1 LVYDSIDKI
10 WRIFENDLRTR
21 VRIITSDVTL
31 MPNEH
36 ISVFGADNN
45 TVKTINVTLPTDV
58 AVGDTVKIAMNY
70 MRKGQTVVIKASDGD
85 TIASNLNLLQFP
97 KRSEY
102 PPDAAWVQ
110 SSSITFN
117 GTTSYVP
124 VLELAYIEEKA
135 TGKSYWIVTES
146 DPTVERVDAKE
157 SVLELVE
164 KLDMFLEMRMDE
176 EFEELRDDLHE
187 AKRNNLG
194 KKVFEA
200 FKQEFASIINEDEQQ
215 ASDELEIMREQ
226 LEDMKA
232 ELQVA
237 RNNVLKEE
245 RKAKMASLLSNLE
258 DNSNAKA
265 KMQELLKNIPTSKLD
280 ESYSRYLPHVIGESI
295 DSKTAITESKQT
307 NKPKLNEGRVVTG
320 NKDNQTNDVD
330 VETAL
335 KRLRQLAGNN

>member
-1 LVYDSIDKI
+1 MDKI
-10 WRIFENDLRTR
+10 LQTLFESNVLNAETKQLIESQFAESLDLLLKEERQKIEDE
-21 VRIITSDVTL
+21 VRIEMTEQL
-31 MPNEH
+31 
-36 ISVFGADNN
+36 
-45 TVKTINVTLPTDV
+45 
-58 AVGDTVKIAMNY
+58 
-70 MRKGQTVVIKASDGD
+70 RKDRE
-85 TIASNLNLLQFP
+85 LLTEALDL
-97 KRSEY
+97 KLESIVEAEY
-102 PPDAAWVQ
+102 AELREDIE
-110 SSSITFN
+110 SFRD
-117 GTTSYVP
+117 
-124 VLELAYIEEKA
+124 LEVEYAERLIEERA
-135 TGKSYWIVTES
+135 ELR
-146 DPTVERVDAKE
+146 DEAKE

-295 DSKTAITESKQT
+295 DSKTAIIESKHA

>member
-1 LVYDSIDKI
+1 MDKI
-10 WRIFENDLRTR
+10 LQTLFESNILNAETKQLIESQFAESLDLLLKEERQKIEDE
-21 VRIITSDVTL
+21 VRIEMTEQL
-31 MPNEH
+31 
-36 ISVFGADNN
+36 
-45 TVKTINVTLPTDV
+45 
-58 AVGDTVKIAMNY
+58 
-70 MRKGQTVVIKASDGD
+70 RKDRE
-85 TIASNLNLLQFP
+85 LLTEALDL
-97 KRSEY
+97 KLESIVEAEY
-102 PPDAAWVQ
+102 AELREDIE
-110 SSSITFN
+110 SFRD
-117 GTTSYVP
+117 
-124 VLELAYIEEKA
+124 LEVEYAERLIEERA
-135 TGKSYWIVTES
+135 ELR
-146 DPTVERVDAKE
+146 DEAKE

-258 DNSNAKA
+258 DKSNAKA

-295 DSKTAITESKQT
+295 DSKTAITESKHA
-307 NKPKLNEGRVVTG
+307 NKSKLNEGRVVTG

>member
-1 LVYDSIDKI
+1 MDKI
-10 WRIFENDLRTR
+10 LQKLFESNVLNVETKKLIESQFAESLSSLLQEERQKIEDE
-21 VRIITSDVTL
+21 VRIEMTEQL
-31 MPNEH
+31 
-36 ISVFGADNN
+36 
-45 TVKTINVTLPTDV
+45 
-58 AVGDTVKIAMNY
+58 
-70 MRKGQTVVIKASDGD
+70 RKDRE
-85 TIASNLNLLQFP
+85 LLTEALDL
-97 KRSEY
+97 KLESIVEAEY
-102 PPDAAWVQ
+102 AELREDIE
-110 SSSITFN
+110 SFRD
-117 GTTSYVP
+117 
-124 VLELAYIEEKA
+124 LEVEYAERLIEERA
-135 TGKSYWIVTES
+135 ELR
-146 DPTVERVDAKE
+146 DEAKE

-307 NKPKLNEGRVVTG
+307 NKSKLNEGRVVTG

>member
-1 LVYDSIDKI
+1 MDKI
-10 WRIFENDLRTR
+10 LQTLFESNILNAETKQLIESQFAESLDLLLKEERQKIEDE
-21 VRIITSDVTL
+21 VRIEMTEQL
-31 MPNEH
+31 
-36 ISVFGADNN
+36 
-45 TVKTINVTLPTDV
+45 
-58 AVGDTVKIAMNY
+58 
-70 MRKGQTVVIKASDGD
+70 RKDRE
-85 TIASNLNLLQFP
+85 LLTEALDL
-97 KRSEY
+97 KLESIVEAEY
-102 PPDAAWVQ
+102 AELREDIE
-110 SSSITFN
+110 SFRD
-117 GTTSYVP
+117 
-124 VLELAYIEEKA
+124 LEVEYAERLIEERA
-135 TGKSYWIVTES
+135 ELRN
-146 DPTVERVDAKE
+146 EAKE

-265 KMQELLKNIPTSKLD
+265 KMQELLKNIPTTKLD

-307 NKPKLNEGRVVTG
+307 QKPNLNEGRVVTG

>member
-1 LVYDSIDKI
+1 MDKI
-10 WRIFENDLRTR
+10 LQTLFESNILNAETKQLIESQFVESLDLLLKEERQKIEDE
-21 VRIITSDVTL
+21 VRIEMTEQL
-31 MPNEH
+31 
-36 ISVFGADNN
+36 
-45 TVKTINVTLPTDV
+45 
-58 AVGDTVKIAMNY
+58 
-70 MRKGQTVVIKASDGD
+70 RKDRE
-85 TIASNLNLLQFP
+85 LLTEALDL
-97 KRSEY
+97 KLESIVEAEY
-102 PPDAAWVQ
+102 AELREDIE
-110 SSSITFN
+110 SFRD
-117 GTTSYVP
+117 
-124 VLELAYIEEKA
+124 LEVEYAERLIEERA
-135 TGKSYWIVTES
+135 ELR
-146 DPTVERVDAKE
+146 DEAKE

-295 DSKTAITESKQT
+295 DSKTAITESKHT
-307 NKPKLNEGRVVTG
+307 NKSKLNGGRVVTG

>member
-1 LVYDSIDKI
+1 MDKI
-10 WRIFENDLRTR
+10 LQTLFESNVLNAETKQLIESQFAESLDLLLKEERQKIEDE
-21 VRIITSDVTL
+21 VRIEMTEQL
-31 MPNEH
+31 
-36 ISVFGADNN
+36 
-45 TVKTINVTLPTDV
+45 
-58 AVGDTVKIAMNY
+58 
-70 MRKGQTVVIKASDGD
+70 RKDRE
-85 TIASNLNLLQFP
+85 LLTEALDL
-97 KRSEY
+97 KLESIVEAEY
-102 PPDAAWVQ
+102 AELREDIE
-110 SSSITFN
+110 SFRD
-117 GTTSYVP
+117 
-124 VLELAYIEEKA
+124 LEVEYAERLIEERA
-135 TGKSYWIVTES
+135 ELR
-146 DPTVERVDAKE
+146 DEAKE

-258 DNSNAKA
+258 DKSNAKA

-295 DSKTAITESKQT
+295 DSKTAITESKHT
-307 NKPKLNEGRVVTG
+307 NKSKLNEGRVVTG

>member
-1 LVYDSIDKI
+1 MDKI
-10 WRIFENDLRTR
+10 LQTLFESNILNAETKQLIESQFAESLDLLLKEERQKIEDE
-21 VRIITSDVTL
+21 VRIEMTEQL
-31 MPNEH
+31 
-36 ISVFGADNN
+36 
-45 TVKTINVTLPTDV
+45 
-58 AVGDTVKIAMNY
+58 
-70 MRKGQTVVIKASDGD
+70 RKDRE
-85 TIASNLNLLQFP
+85 LLTEALDL
-97 KRSEY
+97 KLESIVEAEY
-102 PPDAAWVQ
+102 AELREDIE
-110 SSSITFN
+110 SFRD
-117 GTTSYVP
+117 
-124 VLELAYIEEKA
+124 LEVEYAERLIEERA
-135 TGKSYWIVTES
+135 ELR
-146 DPTVERVDAKE
+146 DEAKE

-295 DSKTAITESKQT
+295 DSKTNINESKNKKT
-307 NKPKLNEGRVVTG
+307 NLNEGRVVTG

>member
-1 LVYDSIDKI
+1 MDKI
-10 WRIFENDLRTR
+10 LQTLFESNILNAETKQLIESQFAESLDLLLKEERQKIEDE
-21 VRIITSDVTL
+21 VRIEMTEQL
-31 MPNEH
+31 
-36 ISVFGADNN
+36 
-45 TVKTINVTLPTDV
+45 
-58 AVGDTVKIAMNY
+58 
-70 MRKGQTVVIKASDGD
+70 RKDRE
-85 TIASNLNLLQFP
+85 LLTEALDL
-97 KRSEY
+97 KLESIVEAEY
-102 PPDAAWVQ
+102 AELREDIE
-110 SSSITFN
+110 SFRD
-117 GTTSYVP
+117 
-124 VLELAYIEEKA
+124 LEVEYAERLIEERA
-135 TGKSYWIVTES
+135 ELR
-146 DPTVERVDAKE
+146 DEAKE

-245 RKAKMASLLSNLE
+245 RKAKMVSLLSNLE

-307 NKPKLNEGRVVTG
+307 QKPNLNEGRVVTG

>member
-1 LVYDSIDKI
+1 MDKI
-10 WRIFENDLRTR
+10 LQTLFESNILNAETKQLIESQFAESLDLLLKEERQKIEDE
-21 VRIITSDVTL
+21 VRIEMTEQL
-31 MPNEH
+31 
-36 ISVFGADNN
+36 
-45 TVKTINVTLPTDV
+45 
-58 AVGDTVKIAMNY
+58 
-70 MRKGQTVVIKASDGD
+70 RKDRE
-85 TIASNLNLLQFP
+85 LLTEALDL
-97 KRSEY
+97 KLESIVEAEY
-102 PPDAAWVQ
+102 AELREDIE
-110 SSSITFN
+110 SFRD
-117 GTTSYVP
+117 
-124 VLELAYIEEKA
+124 LEVEYAERLIEERA
-135 TGKSYWIVTES
+135 ELR
-146 DPTVERVDAKE
+146 DEAKE

-295 DSKTAITESKQT
+295 DSKTAITESKHA
-307 NKPKLNEGRVVTG
+307 NKSKLNEGRVVTG

>member
-1 LVYDSIDKI
+1 MDKI
-10 WRIFENDLRTR
+10 LQKLFESNVLNAETKQLIESQFTESLDLLLKEERQKIEDE
-21 VRIITSDVTL
+21 VRIEMTEQL
-31 MPNEH
+31 
-36 ISVFGADNN
+36 
-45 TVKTINVTLPTDV
+45 
-58 AVGDTVKIAMNY
+58 
-70 MRKGQTVVIKASDGD
+70 RKDRE
-85 TIASNLNLLQFP
+85 LLTEALDL
-97 KRSEY
+97 KLESIVEAEY
-102 PPDAAWVQ
+102 AELREDIE
-110 SSSITFN
+110 SFRD
-117 GTTSYVP
+117 
-124 VLELAYIEEKA
+124 LEVEYAERLIEERA
-135 TGKSYWIVTES
+135 ELR
-146 DPTVERVDAKE
+146 DEAKE

-164 KLDMFLEMRMDE
+164 KLDMFLEMRMDA

>member
-1 LVYDSIDKI
+1 MDKI
-10 WRIFENDLRTR
+10 LQTLFESNILNAETKQLIESQFVESLDLLLKEERQKIEDE
-21 VRIITSDVTL
+21 VRIEMTEQL
-31 MPNEH
+31 
-36 ISVFGADNN
+36 
-45 TVKTINVTLPTDV
+45 
-58 AVGDTVKIAMNY
+58 
-70 MRKGQTVVIKASDGD
+70 RKDRE
-85 TIASNLNLLQFP
+85 LLTEALDL
-97 KRSEY
+97 KLESIVEAEY
-102 PPDAAWVQ
+102 AELREDIE
-110 SSSITFN
+110 SFRD
-117 GTTSYVP
+117 
-124 VLELAYIEEKA
+124 LEVEYAERLIEERA
-135 TGKSYWIVTES
+135 ELR
-146 DPTVERVDAKE
+146 DEAKE

-164 KLDMFLEMRMDE
+164 KIDMFLEMRMDE

-295 DSKTAITESKQT
+295 DSKTAITESKHA
-307 NKPKLNEGRVVTG
+307 NKSKLNEGRVVTG

>member
-1 LVYDSIDKI
+1 MDKI
-10 WRIFENDLRTR
+10 LQTLFESNILNAETKQLIESQFVESLDLLLKEERQKIEDE
-21 VRIITSDVTL
+21 VRIEMTEQL
-31 MPNEH
+31 
-36 ISVFGADNN
+36 
-45 TVKTINVTLPTDV
+45 
-58 AVGDTVKIAMNY
+58 
-70 MRKGQTVVIKASDGD
+70 RKDRE
-85 TIASNLNLLQFP
+85 LLTEALDL
-97 KRSEY
+97 KLESIVEAEY
-102 PPDAAWVQ
+102 AELREDIE
-110 SSSITFN
+110 SFRD
-117 GTTSYVP
+117 
-124 VLELAYIEEKA
+124 LEVEYAERLIEERA
-135 TGKSYWIVTES
+135 ELR
-146 DPTVERVDAKE
+146 DEAKE

-295 DSKTAITESKQT
+295 DSKTAITESKHT
-307 NKPKLNEGRVVTG
+307 NKSKLNEGRVVTG

>member
-1 LVYDSIDKI
+1 MDKI
-10 WRIFENDLRTR
+10 LQTLFESNILNAETKQLIESQFAESLDLLLKEERQKIEDE
-21 VRIITSDVTL
+21 VRIEMTEQL
-31 MPNEH
+31 
-36 ISVFGADNN
+36 
-45 TVKTINVTLPTDV
+45 
-58 AVGDTVKIAMNY
+58 
-70 MRKGQTVVIKASDGD
+70 RKDRE
-85 TIASNLNLLQFP
+85 LLTEALDL
-97 KRSEY
+97 KLESIVEAEY
-102 PPDAAWVQ
+102 AELREDIE
-110 SSSITFN
+110 SFRD
-117 GTTSYVP
+117 
-124 VLELAYIEEKA
+124 LEVEYAERLIEERA
-135 TGKSYWIVTES
+135 ELR
-146 DPTVERVDAKE
+146 DEAKE

-295 DSKTAITESKQT
+295 DSKTAITESKHT
-307 NKPKLNEGRVVTG
+307 NKSKLNEGRVVTG

>member
-1 LVYDSIDKI
+1 MDKI
-10 WRIFENDLRTR
+10 LQTLFESNILNAETKQLIESQFAESLDLLLKEERQKIEDE
-21 VRIITSDVTL
+21 VRIEMTEQL
-31 MPNEH
+31 
-36 ISVFGADNN
+36 
-45 TVKTINVTLPTDV
+45 
-58 AVGDTVKIAMNY
+58 
-70 MRKGQTVVIKASDGD
+70 RKDRE
-85 TIASNLNLLQFP
+85 LLTEALDL
-97 KRSEY
+97 KLESIVEAEY
-102 PPDAAWVQ
+102 AELREDIE
-110 SSSITFN
+110 SFRD
-117 GTTSYVP
+117 
-124 VLELAYIEEKA
+124 LEVEYAERLIEERA
-135 TGKSYWIVTES
+135 ELR
-146 DPTVERVDAKE
+146 DEAKE

-200 FKQEFASIINEDEQQ
+200 FKHEFASIINEDEQQ

-295 DSKTAITESKQT
+295 DSKTAITESKYA
-307 NKPKLNEGRVVTG
+307 NKSKLNEGRVVTG

>member
-1 LVYDSIDKI
+1 MDKI
-10 WRIFENDLRTR
+10 LQTLFESNVLNAETKQLIESQFAESLDLLLKEERQKIEDE
-21 VRIITSDVTL
+21 VRIEMTEQL
-31 MPNEH
+31 
-36 ISVFGADNN
+36 
-45 TVKTINVTLPTDV
+45 
-58 AVGDTVKIAMNY
+58 
-70 MRKGQTVVIKASDGD
+70 RKDRE
-85 TIASNLNLLQFP
+85 LLTEALDL
-97 KRSEY
+97 KLESIVEAEY
-102 PPDAAWVQ
+102 AELREDIE
-110 SSSITFN
+110 SFRD
-117 GTTSYVP
+117 
-124 VLELAYIEEKA
+124 LEVEYAERLIEERA
-135 TGKSYWIVTES
+135 ELR
-146 DPTVERVDAKE
+146 DEAKE

-307 NKPKLNEGRVVTG
+307 NKLKLNEGRVVTG

>member
-1 LVYDSIDKI
+1 MDKI
-10 WRIFENDLRTR
+10 LQTLFESNILNAETKQLIESQFVESLDLLLKEERQKIEDE
-21 VRIITSDVTL
+21 VRIEMTEQL
-31 MPNEH
+31 
-36 ISVFGADNN
+36 
-45 TVKTINVTLPTDV
+45 
-58 AVGDTVKIAMNY
+58 
-70 MRKGQTVVIKASDGD
+70 RKDRE
-85 TIASNLNLLQFP
+85 LLTEALDL
-97 KRSEY
+97 KLESIVEAEY
-102 PPDAAWVQ
+102 AELREDIE
-110 SSSITFN
+110 SFRD
-117 GTTSYVP
+117 
-124 VLELAYIEEKA
+124 LEVEYAERLIEERA
-135 TGKSYWIVTES
+135 ELR
-146 DPTVERVDAKE
+146 DEAKE

-258 DNSNAKA
+258 DKSNAKA

>member
-1 LVYDSIDKI
+1 MDKI
-10 WRIFENDLRTR
+10 LQTLFESNILNAETKQLIESQFVESLDLLLKEERQKIEDE
-21 VRIITSDVTL
+21 VRIEMTEQL
-31 MPNEH
+31 
-36 ISVFGADNN
+36 
-45 TVKTINVTLPTDV
+45 
-58 AVGDTVKIAMNY
+58 
-70 MRKGQTVVIKASDGD
+70 RKDRE
-85 TIASNLNLLQFP
+85 LLTEALDL
-97 KRSEY
+97 KLESIVEAEY
-102 PPDAAWVQ
+102 AELREDIE
-110 SSSITFN
+110 SFRD
-117 GTTSYVP
+117 
-124 VLELAYIEEKA
+124 LEVEYAERLIEERA
-135 TGKSYWIVTES
+135 ELR
-146 DPTVERVDAKE
+146 DEAKE

-295 DSKTAITESKQT
+295 DSKTAITESKHA
-307 NKPKLNEGRVVTG
+307 NKSKLNEGRVVTG

>member
-1 LVYDSIDKI
+1 MDKI
-10 WRIFENDLRTR
+10 LQTLFESNILNAETKQLIESQFVESLDLLLKEERQKIEDE
-21 VRIITSDVTL
+21 VRIEMTEQL
-31 MPNEH
+31 
-36 ISVFGADNN
+36 
-45 TVKTINVTLPTDV
+45 
-58 AVGDTVKIAMNY
+58 
-70 MRKGQTVVIKASDGD
+70 RKDRE
-85 TIASNLNLLQFP
+85 LLTEALDL
-97 KRSEY
+97 KLESIVEAEY
-102 PPDAAWVQ
+102 AELREDIE
-110 SSSITFN
+110 SFRD
-117 GTTSYVP
+117 
-124 VLELAYIEEKA
+124 LEVEYAERLIEERA
-135 TGKSYWIVTES
+135 ELR
-146 DPTVERVDAKE
+146 DEAKE

-295 DSKTAITESKQT
+295 DSKTAITESKHT
-307 NKPKLNEGRVVTG
+307 NRSKLNEGRVVTG

>member
-1 LVYDSIDKI
+1 MDKI
-10 WRIFENDLRTR
+10 LQTLFESNILNAETKQLIESQFAESLDLLLKEERQKIEDE
-21 VRIITSDVTL
+21 VRIEMTEQL
-31 MPNEH
+31 
-36 ISVFGADNN
+36 
-45 TVKTINVTLPTDV
+45 
-58 AVGDTVKIAMNY
+58 
-70 MRKGQTVVIKASDGD
+70 RKDRE
-85 TIASNLNLLQFP
+85 LLTEALDL
-97 KRSEY
+97 KLESIVEAEY
-102 PPDAAWVQ
+102 AELREDIE
-110 SSSITFN
+110 SFRD
-117 GTTSYVP
+117 
-124 VLELAYIEEKA
+124 LEVEYAERLIEERA
-135 TGKSYWIVTES
+135 ELR
-146 DPTVERVDAKE
+146 DEAKE

-307 NKPKLNEGRVVTG
+307 NKSKLNEGRVVTG

>member
-1 LVYDSIDKI
+1 MDKI
-10 WRIFENDLRTR
+10 LQKLFESNVLNAETKQLIESQFTESLDLLLKEERQKIEDE
-21 VRIITSDVTL
+21 VRIEMTEQL
-31 MPNEH
+31 
-36 ISVFGADNN
+36 
-45 TVKTINVTLPTDV
+45 
-58 AVGDTVKIAMNY
+58 
-70 MRKGQTVVIKASDGD
+70 RKDRE
-85 TIASNLNLLQFP
+85 LLTEALDL
-97 KRSEY
+97 KLESIVEAEY
-102 PPDAAWVQ
+102 AELREDIE
-110 SSSITFN
+110 SFRD
-117 GTTSYVP
+117 
-124 VLELAYIEEKA
+124 LEVEYAERLIEERA
-135 TGKSYWIVTES
+135 ELR
-146 DPTVERVDAKE
+146 DEAKE

>member
-1 LVYDSIDKI
+1 MDKI
-10 WRIFENDLRTR
+10 LQTLFESNVLNAETKQLIESQFAESLDLLLKEERQKIEDE
-21 VRIITSDVTL
+21 VRIEMTEQL
-31 MPNEH
+31 
-36 ISVFGADNN
+36 
-45 TVKTINVTLPTDV
+45 
-58 AVGDTVKIAMNY
+58 
-70 MRKGQTVVIKASDGD
+70 RKDRE
-85 TIASNLNLLQFP
+85 LLTEALDL
-97 KRSEY
+97 KLESIVEAEY
-102 PPDAAWVQ
+102 AELREDIE
-110 SSSITFN
+110 SFRD
-117 GTTSYVP
+117 
-124 VLELAYIEEKA
+124 LEVEYAERLIEERA
-135 TGKSYWIVTES
+135 ELR
-146 DPTVERVDAKE
+146 DEAKE

-215 ASDELEIMREQ
+215 ASNELEIMREQ

-295 DSKTAITESKQT
+295 DSKTAIIESKQA
-307 NKPKLNEGRVVTG
+307 NKSKLNEGRVVTG

>member
-1 LVYDSIDKI
+1 MDKI
-10 WRIFENDLRTR
+10 LQTLFESNILNAETKQLIESQFAESLDLLLKEERQKIEDE
-21 VRIITSDVTL
+21 VRIEMTEQL
-31 MPNEH
+31 
-36 ISVFGADNN
+36 
-45 TVKTINVTLPTDV
+45 
-58 AVGDTVKIAMNY
+58 
-70 MRKGQTVVIKASDGD
+70 RKDRE
-85 TIASNLNLLQFP
+85 LLTEALDL
-97 KRSEY
+97 KLESIVEAEY
-102 PPDAAWVQ
+102 AELREDIE
-110 SSSITFN
+110 SFRD
-117 GTTSYVP
+117 
-124 VLELAYIEEKA
+124 LEVEYAERLIEERA
-135 TGKSYWIVTES
+135 ELR
-146 DPTVERVDAKE
+146 DEAKE

-265 KMQELLKNIPTSKLD
+265 KMQELLKNIPTTKLD

-307 NKPKLNEGRVVTG
+307 QKSNLNEGRVVTG

>member
-1 LVYDSIDKI
+1 MDKI
-10 WRIFENDLRTR
+10 LQKLFESNILNAETKQLIESQFAESLDLLLKEERQKIEDE
-21 VRIITSDVTL
+21 VRIEMTEQL
-31 MPNEH
+31 
-36 ISVFGADNN
+36 
-45 TVKTINVTLPTDV
+45 
-58 AVGDTVKIAMNY
+58 
-70 MRKGQTVVIKASDGD
+70 RKDRE
-85 TIASNLNLLQFP
+85 LLTEALDL
-97 KRSEY
+97 KLESIVEAEY
-102 PPDAAWVQ
+102 AELREDIE
-110 SSSITFN
+110 SFRD
-117 GTTSYVP
+117 
-124 VLELAYIEEKA
+124 LEVEYAERLIEERA
-135 TGKSYWIVTES
+135 ELR
-146 DPTVERVDAKE
+146 DEAKE

-295 DSKTAITESKQT
+295 DTKTNINESKNKKT
-307 NKPKLNEGRVVTG
+307 NLNEGRVVTG
-320 NKDNQTNDVD
+320 NKDNQTNDAD

>member
-1 LVYDSIDKI
+1 MDKI
-10 WRIFENDLRTR
+10 LQKLFESNVLNAETKQLIESQFTESLDLLLKEERQKIEDE
-21 VRIITSDVTL
+21 VRIEMTEQL
-31 MPNEH
+31 
-36 ISVFGADNN
+36 
-45 TVKTINVTLPTDV
+45 
-58 AVGDTVKIAMNY
+58 
-70 MRKGQTVVIKASDGD
+70 RKDRE
-85 TIASNLNLLQFP
+85 LLTEALDL
-97 KRSEY
+97 KLESIVESEY
-102 PPDAAWVQ
+102 AELREDIE
-110 SSSITFN
+110 SFRD
-117 GTTSYVP
+117 
-124 VLELAYIEEKA
+124 LEVEYAERLIEERA
-135 TGKSYWIVTES
+135 ELR
-146 DPTVERVDAKE
+146 DEAKE

-164 KLDMFLEMRMDE
+164 KLDMFLEMRMDA

>member
-1 LVYDSIDKI
+1 MDKI
-10 WRIFENDLRTR
+10 LQTLFESNILNAETKQLIESQFAESLDLLLKEERQKIEDE
-21 VRIITSDVTL
+21 VRIEMTEQL
-31 MPNEH
+31 
-36 ISVFGADNN
+36 
-45 TVKTINVTLPTDV
+45 
-58 AVGDTVKIAMNY
+58 
-70 MRKGQTVVIKASDGD
+70 RKDRE
-85 TIASNLNLLQFP
+85 LLTEALDL
-97 KRSEY
+97 KLESIVEAEY
-102 PPDAAWVQ
+102 AELREDIE
-110 SSSITFN
+110 SFRD
-117 GTTSYVP
+117 
-124 VLELAYIEEKA
+124 LEVEYAERLIEERA
-135 TGKSYWIVTES
+135 ELR
-146 DPTVERVDAKE
+146 DEAKE

-295 DSKTAITESKQT
+295 
-307 NKPKLNEGRVVTG
+307 EGRVVTG

>member
-1 LVYDSIDKI
+1 MDKI
-10 WRIFENDLRTR
+10 LQTLFESNILNAETKQLIESQFVESLDLLLKEERQKIEDE
-21 VRIITSDVTL
+21 VRIEMTEQL
-31 MPNEH
+31 
-36 ISVFGADNN
+36 
-45 TVKTINVTLPTDV
+45 
-58 AVGDTVKIAMNY
+58 
-70 MRKGQTVVIKASDGD
+70 RKDRE
-85 TIASNLNLLQFP
+85 LLTEALDL
-97 KRSEY
+97 KLESIVEAEY
-102 PPDAAWVQ
+102 AELREDIE
-110 SSSITFN
+110 SFRD
-117 GTTSYVP
+117 
-124 VLELAYIEEKA
+124 LEVEYAERLIEERA
-135 TGKSYWIVTES
+135 ELR
-146 DPTVERVDAKE
+146 DEAKE

-295 DSKTAITESKQT
+295 DSKTAITESKHT
-307 NKPKLNEGRVVTG
+307 NKLKLNEGRVVTG

>member
-1 LVYDSIDKI
+1 MDKI
-10 WRIFENDLRTR
+10 LQTLFESNILNAETKQLIESQFAESLDLLLKEERQKIEDE
-21 VRIITSDVTL
+21 VRIEMTEQL
-31 MPNEH
+31 
-36 ISVFGADNN
+36 
-45 TVKTINVTLPTDV
+45 
-58 AVGDTVKIAMNY
+58 
-70 MRKGQTVVIKASDGD
+70 RKDRE
-85 TIASNLNLLQFP
+85 LLTEALDL
-97 KRSEY
+97 KLESIVEAEY
-102 PPDAAWVQ
+102 AELREDIE
-110 SSSITFN
+110 SFRD
-117 GTTSYVP
+117 
-124 VLELAYIEEKA
+124 LEVEYAERLIEERA
-135 TGKSYWIVTES
+135 ELR
-146 DPTVERVDAKE
+146 DEAKE

-258 DNSNAKA
+258 DKSNAKA

-295 DSKTAITESKQT
+295 DSKTAIIESKQT

>member
-1 LVYDSIDKI
+1 MDKI
-10 WRIFENDLRTR
+10 LQTLFESNILNAETKQLIESQFAESLDLLLKEERQKIEDE
-21 VRIITSDVTL
+21 VRIEMTEQL
-31 MPNEH
+31 
-36 ISVFGADNN
+36 
-45 TVKTINVTLPTDV
+45 
-58 AVGDTVKIAMNY
+58 
-70 MRKGQTVVIKASDGD
+70 RKDRE
-85 TIASNLNLLQFP
+85 LLTEALDL
-97 KRSEY
+97 KLESIVEAEY
-102 PPDAAWVQ
+102 AELREDIE
-110 SSSITFN
+110 SFRD
-117 GTTSYVP
+117 
-124 VLELAYIEEKA
+124 LEVEYAERLIEERA
-135 TGKSYWIVTES
+135 ELR
-146 DPTVERVDAKE
+146 DEAKE

-295 DSKTAITESKQT
+295 DSKTAITESKPT

>member
-1 LVYDSIDKI
+1 MDKI
-10 WRIFENDLRTR
+10 LQTLFESNILNAETKQLIESQFAESLDLLLKEERQKIEDE
-21 VRIITSDVTL
+21 VRIEMTEQL
-31 MPNEH
+31 
-36 ISVFGADNN
+36 
-45 TVKTINVTLPTDV
+45 
-58 AVGDTVKIAMNY
+58 
-70 MRKGQTVVIKASDGD
+70 RKDRE
-85 TIASNLNLLQFP
+85 LLTEALDL
-97 KRSEY
+97 KLESIVEAEY
-102 PPDAAWVQ
+102 AELREDIE
-110 SSSITFN
+110 SFRD
-117 GTTSYVP
+117 
-124 VLELAYIEEKA
+124 LEVEYAERLIEERA
-135 TGKSYWIVTES
+135 ELR
-146 DPTVERVDAKE
+146 DEAKE

-265 KMQELLKNIPTSKLD
+265 KMQELLKNIPTTKLD

-307 NKPKLNEGRVVTG
+307 NKSKLNEGRVVTG

>member
-1 LVYDSIDKI
+1 MDKI
-10 WRIFENDLRTR
+10 LQTLFESNVLNAETKQLIESQFAESLDLLLKEERQKIEDE
-21 VRIITSDVTL
+21 VRIEMTEQL
-31 MPNEH
+31 
-36 ISVFGADNN
+36 
-45 TVKTINVTLPTDV
+45 
-58 AVGDTVKIAMNY
+58 
-70 MRKGQTVVIKASDGD
+70 RKDRE
-85 TIASNLNLLQFP
+85 LLTEALDL
-97 KRSEY
+97 KLESIVEAEY
-102 PPDAAWVQ
+102 AELREDIE
-110 SSSITFN
+110 SFRD
-117 GTTSYVP
+117 
-124 VLELAYIEEKA
+124 LEVEYAERLIEERA
-135 TGKSYWIVTES
+135 ELR
-146 DPTVERVDAKE
+146 DEAKE

-245 RKAKMASLLSNLE
+245 RKAKMVSLLSNLE

-295 DSKTAITESKQT
+295 DSKTAIIESKQT

>member
-1 LVYDSIDKI
+1 MDKI
-10 WRIFENDLRTR
+10 LQKLFESNVLNVETKKLIESQFAESLSSLLQEERQKIEDE
-21 VRIITSDVTL
+21 VRIEMTEQL
-31 MPNEH
+31 
-36 ISVFGADNN
+36 
-45 TVKTINVTLPTDV
+45 
-58 AVGDTVKIAMNY
+58 
-70 MRKGQTVVIKASDGD
+70 RKDRE
-85 TIASNLNLLQFP
+85 LLTEALDLKLESIVEAEFAEL
-97 KRSEY
+97 REDIESFRDLEVEY
-102 PPDAAWVQ
+102 AER
-110 SSSITFN
+110 
-117 GTTSYVP
+117 
-124 VLELAYIEEKA
+124 LIEERA
-135 TGKSYWIVTES
+135 ELR
-146 DPTVERVDAKE
+146 DEAKE

-307 NKPKLNEGRVVTG
+307 NKQKLNEGRVVTG

>member
-1 LVYDSIDKI
+1 MDKI
-10 WRIFENDLRTR
+10 LQTLFESNILNAETKQLIESQFAESLDLLLKEERQKIEDE
-21 VRIITSDVTL
+21 VRIEMTEQL
-31 MPNEH
+31 
-36 ISVFGADNN
+36 
-45 TVKTINVTLPTDV
+45 
-58 AVGDTVKIAMNY
+58 
-70 MRKGQTVVIKASDGD
+70 RKDRE
-85 TIASNLNLLQFP
+85 LLTEALDL
-97 KRSEY
+97 KLESIVEAEY
-102 PPDAAWVQ
+102 AELREDIE
-110 SSSITFN
+110 SFRD
-117 GTTSYVP
+117 
-124 VLELAYIEEKA
+124 LEVEYAERLIEERA
-135 TGKSYWIVTES
+135 ELR
-146 DPTVERVDAKE
+146 DEAKE

-265 KMQELLKNIPTSKLD
+265 KMQELLKNIPTTKLD

-307 NKPKLNEGRVVTG
+307 HKPKLNEGRVVTG

>member
-1 LVYDSIDKI
+1 MDKI
-10 WRIFENDLRTR
+10 LQTLFESNILNAETKQLIESQFAESLDLLLKEERQKIEDE
-21 VRIITSDVTL
+21 VRIEMTEQL
-31 MPNEH
+31 
-36 ISVFGADNN
+36 
-45 TVKTINVTLPTDV
+45 
-58 AVGDTVKIAMNY
+58 
-70 MRKGQTVVIKASDGD
+70 RKDRE
-85 TIASNLNLLQFP
+85 LLTEALDL
-97 KRSEY
+97 KLESIVEAEY
-102 PPDAAWVQ
+102 AELREDIE
-110 SSSITFN
+110 SFRD
-117 GTTSYVP
+117 
-124 VLELAYIEEKA
+124 LEVEYAERLIEERA
-135 TGKSYWIVTES
+135 ELR
-146 DPTVERVDAKE
+146 DEAKE

-265 KMQELLKNIPTSKLD
+265 KMQELLKNIPTTKLD

-295 DSKTAITESKQT
+295 DSKTAITESKHT

>member
-1 LVYDSIDKI
+1 MDKI
-10 WRIFENDLRTR
+10 LQTLFESNILNAETKQLIESQFAESLDLLLKEERQKIEDE
-21 VRIITSDVTL
+21 VRIEMTEQL
-31 MPNEH
+31 
-36 ISVFGADNN
+36 
-45 TVKTINVTLPTDV
+45 
-58 AVGDTVKIAMNY
+58 
-70 MRKGQTVVIKASDGD
+70 RKDRE
-85 TIASNLNLLQFP
+85 LLTEALDL
-97 KRSEY
+97 KLESIVEAEY
-102 PPDAAWVQ
+102 AELREDIE
-110 SSSITFN
+110 SFRD
-117 GTTSYVP
+117 
-124 VLELAYIEEKA
+124 LEVEYAERLIEERA
-135 TGKSYWIVTES
+135 ELR
-146 DPTVERVDAKE
+146 DEAKE

-200 FKQEFASIINEDEQQ
+200 FKHEFASIINEDEQQ

-295 DSKTAITESKQT
+295 DSKTAITESKHA
-307 NKPKLNEGRVVTG
+307 NKSKLNEGRVVTG

>member
-1 LVYDSIDKI
+1 MDKI
-10 WRIFENDLRTR
+10 LQTLFESNVLNAETKQLIESQFAESLDLLLKEERQKIEDE
-21 VRIITSDVTL
+21 VRIEMTEQL
-31 MPNEH
+31 
-36 ISVFGADNN
+36 
-45 TVKTINVTLPTDV
+45 
-58 AVGDTVKIAMNY
+58 
-70 MRKGQTVVIKASDGD
+70 RKDRE
-85 TIASNLNLLQFP
+85 LLTEALDL
-97 KRSEY
+97 KLESIVEAEY
-102 PPDAAWVQ
+102 AELREDIE
-110 SSSITFN
+110 SFRD
-117 GTTSYVP
+117 
-124 VLELAYIEEKA
+124 LEVEYAERLIEERA
-135 TGKSYWIVTES
+135 ELR
-146 DPTVERVDAKE
+146 DEAKE

-215 ASDELEIMREQ
+215 ASNELEIMREQ

-295 DSKTAITESKQT
+295 DSKTAIIESKQT

>member
-1 LVYDSIDKI
+1 MDKI
-10 WRIFENDLRTR
+10 LQTLFESNILNAETKQLIESQFAESLDLLLKEERQKIEDE
-21 VRIITSDVTL
+21 VRIEMTEQL
-31 MPNEH
+31 
-36 ISVFGADNN
+36 
-45 TVKTINVTLPTDV
+45 
-58 AVGDTVKIAMNY
+58 
-70 MRKGQTVVIKASDGD
+70 RKDRE
-85 TIASNLNLLQFP
+85 LLTEALDL
-97 KRSEY
+97 KLESIVEAEY
-102 PPDAAWVQ
+102 AELREDIE
-110 SSSITFN
+110 SFRD
-117 GTTSYVP
+117 
-124 VLELAYIEEKA
+124 LEVEYAERLIEERA
-135 TGKSYWIVTES
+135 ELR
-146 DPTVERVDAKE
+146 DEAKE

-265 KMQELLKNIPTSKLD
+265 KMQELLKNIPTTKLD

-307 NKPKLNEGRVVTG
+307 QKPNLNEGRVVTG
-320 NKDNQTNDVD
+320 NKDNQTNDAD